1 MRVGSS
7 QFGTGGPTRPPLL
20 VGVLATAM
28 LVAACSGTS
37 KSTTSVETSEQ
48 TSTSTTRPT
57 DPQTT
62 SSSTTTLAT
71 TTTVPEDELAA
82 AWTSYWEGW
91 AEVRASDD
99 LDPAPLEAVAS
110 AEVVEGA
117 IALFERQRS
126 SGQGPVETDFE
137 LHPAIENSASD
148 RVTVE
153 DCVLLMPSFT
163 EAVGVWHEA
172 DLVRTD
178 QGWIVDDVRL
188 RSTAGCV
195 PEAIAE
201 AAIAGYEAFYAGW
214 PAFWDPAEPA
224 SPLVVDLLA
233 EPQLS
238 VVVELLTEH
247 QERGAALRG
256 QPTLHPEVI
265 EVRSPTEVV
274 ILSCLEPDPEY
285 GLYDVDSGERLD
297 DVPPVREGQTNLES
311 AVMVLEGGRW
321 KVSDLQGQVDFACE
335 FAPTDRGLP
344 SV

>member
-28 LVAACSGTS
+28 LVAACSGAS
-37 KSTTSVETSEQ
+37 SSTTSVETSEQ

-57 DPQTT
+57 DPPTT

-71 TTTVPEDELAA
+71 PATVPEDELAA

-99 LDPAPLEAVAS
+99 LNPAPLEAVAS

-137 LHPAIENSASD
+137 LHPAIENSAPD

-178 QGWIVDDVRL
+178 QGWIVDDVRI
-188 RSTAGCV
+188 RSTAGCI
-195 PEAIAE
+195 PEAMAE
-201 AAIAGYEAFYAGW
+201 AAIAGYEAYYEAE
-214 PAFWDPAEPA
+214 AEFWDPADPT
-224 SPLVVDLLA
+224 SPLIDGVLADPQKSFIVDLL
-233 EPQLS
+233 E
-238 VVVELLTEH
+238 EH
-247 QERGAALRG
+247 QSQGVALRG
-256 QPTLHPEVI
+256 QPTVHPEVI
-265 EVRSPTEVV
+265 EVRSPVEVV
-274 ILSCLEPDPEY
+274 ILSCSEPDPNY
-285 GLYDVDSGERLD
+285 GLYDIDTGERLPD
-297 DVPPVREGQTNLES
+297 EPPVEDGQRDLQS
-311 AVMVLEGGRW
+311 AVMVLDGDLW
-321 KVSDLQGQVDFACE
+321 KVSDLQGQVDFECE